1 MIYIKKRASNDL
13 ARLIIKLMKYKNHP
27 LTREE
32 AIDYVDKIKSECYTL
47 ANLPIRSKTIYF
59 THKKFGQYVHRYNK
73 HSNIQWYIIYDFDKY
88 GNILI
93 KKIISNNETIK

>member
-1 MIYIKKRASNDL
+1 MVYIKKRASNDL
-13 ARLIIKLMKYKNHP
+13 ARLIIKLMKYKKHP

-32 AIDYVDKIKSECYTL
+32 ALNYVDNIKSECYAIADL
-47 ANLPIRSKTIYF
+47 SIRTKTVYLI
-59 THKKFGQYVHRYNK
+59 HEKFGKYVYRYDK
-73 HSNIQWYIIYDFDKY
+73 HNNIQWYIIYDFNKS

>member
-13 ARLIIKLMKYKNHP
+13 ARLIIKLITYKKHP

-32 AIDYVDKIKSECYTL
+32 ALDYVEKIKSVCYTL
-47 ANLPIRSKTIYF
+47 ANLSVRHKTVYS
-59 THKKFGQYVHRYNK
+59 THKKFGQYVYRYDK
-73 HSNIQWYIIYDFDKY
+73 HSYIQWYIIYDFDKS